1 MIYFDNAA
9 TTKPLD
15 IAIKKFNETT
25 NQFYANPSS
34 LHIEGKKS
42 KKIIEDAKQDFKK
55 IINAKIGQVIFTSSA
70 TLSNNIAISGMIQY
84 LKGKIKNRK
93 LKILYSEAD
102 HPSIVETVKAQ
113 KDVELISI
121 KFDKLYKYLIEN
133 KDIEEYILSIY
144 YENITQFK
152 PDLLV
157 LQWVNNENGLIL
169 PIEKITKFVKENDRD
184 ILVHIDA
191 VQGFLKIPFFDFNN
205 VDTISFSAHK
215 FGGLKGTSILYIR
228 ELGKIRP
235 IIFGGGQ
242 MESIFPSTENVG
254 SISSTI
260 AVINDLSIKIQ
271 KNYLDN
277 LIKKE
282 YLLWS
287 IKKDEFLNKSLFG
300 FSYKNIIEDD
310 ILNSIIDNIS
320 EIYSKEFIIEKL
332 EKEKLKDKNIFSF
345 SPYIMKIYNDKIPAA
360 VLQNILSDEG
370 IMVSIGSACSSN
382 RKKMVTDTKLYGLPS
397 NISDKGIRVSFFIN
411 ETKEE
416 IDLFIDKIKQ
426 IIKKYRNW

>member
-15 IAIKKFNETT
+15 IAIKKFDETT
-25 NQFYANPSS
+25 NQLYANPSS

-42 KKIIEDAKQDFKK
+42 KKIIEDAKQDFNK

-113 KDVELISI
+113 RDVELISI

-152 PDLLV
+152 PDLLI

-169 PIEKITKFVKENDRD
+169 PIEKITKFVKENVQD
-184 ILVHIDA
+184 ILIHLDA
-191 VQGFLKIPFFDFNN
+191 VQGFLKIPFFGFNN
-205 VDTISFSAHK
+205 VDTMSFSAHK
-215 FGGLKGTSILYIR
+215 FGGLKGTSILYIK
-228 ELGKIRP
+228 EPGKIIP

-242 MESIFPSTENVG
+242 MEGIFPSTENVG

-260 AVINDLSIKIQ
+260 AVINDLFPKIQ
-271 KNYLDN
+271 KNYRDN

-282 YLLWS
+282 YLIWS
-287 IKKDEFLNKSLFG
+287 IKKDELLSKSLFV
-300 FSYKNIIEDD
+300 FSNKNFIEDD
-310 ILNSIIDNIS
+310 ISNSNIDNIS
-320 EIYSKEFIIEKL
+320 EISFKEFIIEKL
-332 EKEKLKDKNIFSF
+332 NIEKLKDKNIFSF

-411 ETKEE
+411 ETKED
-416 IDLFIDKIKQ
+416 IDQFIDKMKQ
-426 IIKKYRNW
+426 IIKKYKNW